1 MYCDPLFNK
10 YLNVPRFIII
20 MDIFCYHTRKKN
32 EGGNRV
38 MLKFEQTLRGNI
50 ALGLNPIGCKQ
61 EVLNQIEY
69 VKEKG
74 TYEGPKKVLIIGASS
89 SYGLATRI
97 SLAFG
102 AHADTIGVSFEKGPR
117 SEKSLGTAG
126 WYNNIAFREEAE
138 KEGLRAKNFVQ
149 DAFSN
154 ETKQEV
160 IDYIKDE
167 FDGKIDLVVY
177 SLASGRRSDPETGET
192 YFSSIKAIGEPVVGP
207 NINMQKQTM
216 FTETLEPATD
226 QEIADTVKVMGGE
239 DWYLWMEA
247 LKEADVLADGVLTTN
262 YSYLGTELNRPYY
275 GDGTLGCAKADCDE
289 KAKKIDHLLEDING
303 KAQMVVATA
312 VTTKASSVI
321 PFFPVYC
328 IGLYKIM
335 SEKGTHETPIM
346 HQDRIYRDMIY
357 GDKPE
362 YDEEGRLRP
371 DSWELDRDTQAKT
384 KALILELN
392 EDNFYTDKAAYDIL
406 FKEFSMLN
414 GFMVDNYVE
423 QEVTLEELKALKY

>member
-1 MYCDPLFNK
+1 M
-10 YLNVPRFIII
+10 
-20 MDIFCYHTRKKN
+20 KK
-32 EGGNRV
+32 
-38 MLKFEQTLRGNI
+38 
-50 ALGLNPIGCKQ
+50 
-61 EVLNQIEY
+61 
-69 VKEKG
+69 
-74 TYEGPKKVLIIGASS
+74 PK
-89 SYGLATRI
+89 
-97 SLAFG
+97 
-102 AHADTIGVSFEKGPR
+102 
-117 SEKSLGTAG
+117 
-126 WYNNIAFREEAE
+126 
-138 KEGLRAKNFVQ
+138 
-149 DAFSN
+149 
-154 ETKQEV
+154 
-160 IDYIKDE
+160 
-167 FDGKIDLVVY
+167 
-177 SLASGRRSDPETGET
+177 T
-192 YFSSIKAIGEPVVGP
+192 YF
-207 NINMQKQTM
+207 NIFHGKDASLRNQ
-216 FTETLEPATD
+216 
-226 QEIADTVKVMGGE
+226 TVKVYVATKRKISVGDKMCGRHGNKGVISRILPQE
-239 DWYLWMEA
+239 DMPYLPDGTPVQIVLNPLGVPSRMNLGQVLEVHLGLAAKKLGWHIATPVFDGANEYDIMEA

-362 YDEEGRLRP
+362 YDEEGCLKP
-371 DSWELDRDTQAKT
+371 DSWEIDNDTQAKT

-392 EDNFYTDKAAYDIL
+392 EDNFYTEKAAYDLL